1 LYRSEVW
8 ALVAGKHHPPL
19 LCTSRFQHFIE
30 GAVRAGLRAASDA
43 CLAAA

>member
-1 LYRSEVW
+1 MYRSEVW

-19 LCTSRFQHFIE
+19 LCSRFQHFIE
-30 GAVRAGLRAASDA
+30 GEVRAGLRAASDA